1 MCVCAS
7 KRLWF
12 IVSLSDVPW
21 LNVTKHEKTHTH
33 IQKKILDIIQD
44 ANWFTDSMVEKTD
57 ASKEDCWCLFT
68 FNEVL
73 VFLATLVYR
82 KKVDQKLALALNVVR
97 HPKSWVTAG
106 GDEKWWFHQ
115 WTWWFNE
122 NLAKENDD
130 STIFRLQQFL

>member
-1 MCVCAS
+1 MQTDS
-7 KRLWF
+7 R
-12 IVSLSDVPW
+12 IPW
-21 LNVTKHEKTHTH
+21 LKKQMPPRKT
-33 IQKKILDIIQD
+33 
-44 ANWFTDSMVEKTD
+44 AG
-57 ASKEDCWCLFT
+57 LFT

-115 WTWWFNE
+115 WTWWFND